1 MVRFVD
7 SNVFIYHIDRNPV
20 FGETVKH
27 ILLRIERG
35 EEAVTSTLVL
45 EEVFVHVEQ
54 EYSAKD
60 IPMVL
65 HSILSYVHLKVI
77 PYTVEDVLRAAE
89 ILREIDFAVDWDD
102 AIIAATME
110 RLGVIEIYSNDH
122 HFDRIS
128 SIKRVFQ

>member
-1 MVRFVD
+1 LVRFVD